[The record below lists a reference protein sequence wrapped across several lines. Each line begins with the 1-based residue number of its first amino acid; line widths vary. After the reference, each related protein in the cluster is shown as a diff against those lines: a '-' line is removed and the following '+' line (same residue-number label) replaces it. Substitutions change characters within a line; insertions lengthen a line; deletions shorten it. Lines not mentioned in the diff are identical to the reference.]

1 MAKKKRK
8 KNKMPYYIASAM
20 TVLAA
25 ASVGILFYSG
35 GLNPAGQTTTTAVVA
50 QAGEAKT
57 AEGFVSRT
65 AVDYPLIQTD
75 MDGVYLSANPYGLL
89 EFYEAQNGTFTPCAD
104 TQTMDIQ
111 VTCSHQEIPTKLYYI
126 EREGRVTG
134 YGLFLTTLYE
144 DDVRLYDYAFFHLTD
159 MPEGYGSGKMLLV
172 DFDEGDFA
180 RADKTYTEVFSLDM
194 ATGKSTRM
202 TSDNGRTV
210 DNLGRLRTDWAQM
223 NEALLQLGGTKLY
236 LSGRNYQL
244 DSTTADI
251 IRNNDT
257 SNTKPTWV
265 ASGLWEKWMHTEDGT
280 LYYAK
285 ETESG
290 FEVYSMDASGKETK
304 CGAYAQS
311 IDGYLFSGDYMLEKN
326 TLALKRVSTDE
337 SKGTLKTDSVR
348 TAPAYFS
355 VSPDGT
361 KAAVL
366 FDGETQSALLCDLTA
381 GKSELV
387 QDKGLFTTSCD
398 QLAWLTDGSFLTVAE
413 TETGYETLVWTF

>member
-8 KNKMPYYIASAM
+8 RNKVPYYIASAM

-35 GLNPAGQTTTTAVVA
+35 GLHPTAETTAPAVIE
-50 QAGEAKT
+50 QAEEVKT

-65 AVDYPLIQTD
+65 AVDYPLIATD
-75 MDGVYLSANPYGLL
+75 MDGVYLSANPYGLFA
-89 EFYEAQNGTFTPCAD
+89 FYEVQNGAFTPCTD

-111 VTCSHQEIPTKLYYI
+111 VTCSHQEIPTKLYYL
-126 EREGRVTG
+126 ERGEQVTG

-159 MPEGYGSGKMLLV
+159 MPQSYGTGKMLLV
-172 DFDEGDFA
+172 DFDENDFA
-180 RADKTYTEVFSLDM
+180 KADKTYSEVFAFDM
-194 ATGKSTRM
+194 ASLKSTRM

-210 DNLGRLRTDWAQM
+210 DNFGRLRTDWAQM
-223 NEALLQLGGTKLY
+223 NDPLLQLGGSKLY

-251 IRNNDT
+251 ICNKDT
-257 SNTKPTWV
+257 SNTKPTWI
-265 ASGLWEKWMHTEDGT
+265 ASGIWEQWMHTENGI

-290 FEVYSMDASGKETK
+290 FELYSMDADGKEK
-304 CGAYAQS
+304 KISAYAGS
-311 IDGYLFSGDYMLEKN
+311 VDDYLFNGDYMLEKN
-326 TLALKRVSTDE
+326 TLVLKRISTDE
-337 SKGTLKTDSVR
+337 NKGTFKTDSVH

-366 FDGETQSALLCDLTA
+366 FDGETQTALLCDLA
-381 GKSELV
+381 GGKIEPV
-387 QDKGLFTTSCD
+387 QDKSLFTTGCE
-398 QLAWLTDGSFLTVAE
+398 QLRWLSDGSFLTVAE
-413 TETGYETLVWTF
+413 TDSGYETLVWTF